1 MTETRPDLVGVRDI
15 ADRLK
20 VPRTTV
26 SMWASRR
33 ASSGFPLPV
42 ATPAMGPVFDFEEVE
57 KWYTSRAATT

>member
-1 MTETRPDLVGVRDI
+1 MNEQTTERLVGVAEI
-15 ADRLK
+15 AERFG

-42 ATPAMGPVFDFEEVE
+42 EDLAMGPVFRLADVE
-57 KWYTSRAATT
+57 TWHSGRATR